1 MKQPLGQADHYDVI
15 LDEYERHYYDESSLA
30 YRERYIYPTLFAGID
45 LSNRRVI
52 ELACGSG
59 FNTQALLRRFPAAEP
74 LGLDISPRSCEAYRR
89 NTGRPAQVFDL
100 TDPSPVDLPEPA
112 DCSFVVGGL
121 HHCVRD
127 LPSTFANLRRL
138 IRLGGHL
145 LLVEPNA
152 DFVLN
157 ALRMAWYRRDRWFQA
172 QDEAPLDHDLLLSEA
187 SGFEAEFVS
196 FLGGPAYFLIAN
208 SLVMRMPLAFKRPLA
223 PALFAVDDLYNR
235 LPGRRPY
242 PMFIARWRRVTSPGE
257 SAV

>member
-1 MKQPLGQADHYDVI
+1 MKQPLGQADHYDGI

-112 DCSFVVGGL
+112 DCSFVVGGELPPEVGDGGNREGGISWGCLTTSLL
-121 HHCVRD
+121 H
-127 LPSTFANLRRL
+127 RRS
-138 IRLGGHL
+138 
-145 LLVEPNA
+145 
-152 DFVLN
+152 D
-157 ALRMAWYRRDRWFQA
+157 
-172 QDEAPLDHDLLLSEA
+172 
-187 SGFEAEFVS
+187 
-196 FLGGPAYFLIAN
+196 
-208 SLVMRMPLAFKRPLA
+208 MPCPT
-223 PALFAVDDLYNR
+223 
-235 LPGRRPY
+235 
-242 PMFIARWRRVTSPGE
+242 ITS
-257 SAV
+257 SD